1 MKTYHSYTQ
10 LFNSVKSYNTV
21 MALLSFVT
29 LLSLSG
35 CGEPN
40 KMQVAAAPIQTLP
53 VVAINN
59 SSETTYIDYP
69 AAIEGAVDLEI
80 RPQVSGS
87 LDKIY
92 VNEGAQ
98 VSKGQILFKINEQP
112 FKEALNNAKAS
123 LMAAK
128 AAQSNAQ
135 LEIDKLTPLVA
146 NKVVSEYQLKSAKA
160 TYESALA
167 NVEQAKAAV
176 STANINLGYT
186 LIKAPVSGFV
196 GRLPKKQGSLVSNT
210 DLAPLTLLSDAHE
223 VHIYFSLSEE
233 DFIGFNTNYAGKS
246 MTDRI
251 NHLPAVSLV
260 LTDNTVYAQQGKI
273 DMVDGQF
280 DKSTGSISLRATFPN
295 AKGLLR
301 SGNTGKIRLGLVHAD
316 ALVVPQSAT
325 VEMQDKIFVFTV
337 ADSNKVRKMPIIIS
351 GKSGPN
357 YLVKEGIKAGD
368 RIVLSGLDRI
378 KEGEVI
384 NPDKKADKVAKLVTQ

>member
-1 MKTYHSYTQ
+1 MKTYHSYSQ
-10 LFNSVKSYNTV
+10 LFNGVKSYNAI
-21 MALLSFVT
+21 MS
-29 LLSLSG
+29 LLSLVTILSFSG
-35 CGEPN
+35 CGGSP
-40 KMQVAAAPIQTLP
+40 KMQVAAPVVQTLP
-53 VVAINN
+53 VVAVTN

-87 LDKIY
+87 LDQIF

-98 VSKGQILFKINEQP
+98 VSKGQTLFKINQQP

-123 LMAAK
+123 LMSAK
-128 AAQSNAQ
+128 AAQLNAQ

-160 TYESALA
+160 TFESATA

-186 LIKAPVSGFV
+186 IIKAPVAGFV

-210 DLAPLTLLSDAHE
+210 DAAPLTLLSDAHE

-233 DFIGFNTNYAGKS
+233 DFIGFNTNYVGKS
-246 MTDRI
+246 MSDRI
-251 NHLPAVSLV
+251 SHLPAVSLV
-260 LTDNTVYAQQGKI
+260 LTDNTVYAQKGKI

-295 AKGLLR
+295 TQGLLR
-301 SGNTGKIRLGLVHAD
+301 SGNTGRIRLGLVHAD
-316 ALVVPQSAT
+316 ALVIPQSAT

-337 ADSNKVRKMPIIIS
+337 ADSNKVKKMPILIS

-368 RIVLSGLDRI
+368 QIVLSGLDRL

-384 NPDKKADKVAKLVTQ
+384 NPDKKGDKVAKLVTQ

>member
-21 MALLSFVT
+21 MALLSIVT
-29 LLSLSG
+29 VLSFSG

-40 KMQVAAAPIQTLP
+40 KMQVAAPPVQTLP

-123 LMAAK
+123 LMSAK

-295 AKGLLR
+295 SKGLLR
-301 SGNTGKIRLGLVHAD
+301 SGNTGRIRLGLVHAD

-337 ADSNKVRKMPIIIS
+337 ADSNKVRKMPITIS

-357 YLVKEGIKAGD
+357 YLVKDGIKAGD
-368 RIVLSGLDRI
+368 QIVLSGLDRL

-384 NPDKKADKVAKLVTQ
+384 KPEKKADKVAKLVTQ